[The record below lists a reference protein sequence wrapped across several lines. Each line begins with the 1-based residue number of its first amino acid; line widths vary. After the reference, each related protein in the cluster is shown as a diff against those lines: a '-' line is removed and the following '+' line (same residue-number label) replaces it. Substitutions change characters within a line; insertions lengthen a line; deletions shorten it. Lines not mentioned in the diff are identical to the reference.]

1 MGIDTVKLKS
11 PPLGAT
17 PSLGEMMLRTIER
30 QCKRWQ
36 QVDGCSGEIL
46 YEITKGELLGS
57 WDSRIS
63 LRPMREDFILNKN
76 GRPEKHACE
85 PYIILECSAGKVFNG
100 QNIYGNV
107 VNFQATCQELIDKIA
122 GLVGVKLPKA
132 SRWLVHRVDWAENYA
147 LPYVAIQEFFE
158 GIYTIQ
164 FPRRKASKYGDH
176 AVYFP
181 GKTTTVKL
189 YHKGLEFAAHDR
201 SRMKYFFSLYRSQ
214 QMPGAGPS
222 NCAWVNRKIEAL
234 QRLANNR
241 LRVEV
246 EIHANKLDADFGH
259 RPRVDE
265 VTDEYLTGLH
275 DREIR
280 KLLREGKSGI
290 DTVRLSKAV
299 SERLNAFYGGTVG
312 NRLHGFWCQLATN
325 GETDCKNKYPKPTFY
340 RNRKLLENAAVS
352 WNSTDVKLIR
362 SQGALPVDFAP
373 IRTDPRLCTAQVR
386 EKPAFLLDRGF
397 LQLVA

>member
-11 PPLGAT
+11 PCLGRK
-17 PSLGEMMLRTIER
+17 MVQTIER

-36 QVDGCSGEIL
+36 QVDTTGEIL

-63 LRPMREDFILNKN
+63 IRPMREDHILNKN
-76 GRPEKHACE
+76 GRPELHACE

-107 VNFQATCQELIDKIA
+107 VNFHGTCQALIDKIA
-122 GLVGVKLPKA
+122 GLLEVTFPKA
-132 SRWLVHRVDWAENYA
+132 KRWVVRRVDWAENYS
-147 LPYVAIQEFFE
+147 LPFVAIQEFFE

-164 FPRRKASKYGDH
+164 FPRRKAHKYGDH

-181 GKTTTVKL
+181 GSTTTVKI
-189 YHKGLEFAAHDR
+189 YHKGLEFAKHD
-201 SRMKYFFSLYRSQ
+201 SHRMKYFFTQYRSYKF
-214 QMPGAGPS
+214 PGAATA
-222 NCAWVNRKIEAL
+222 NTQWVRKKIEAH

-241 LRVEV
+241 MRVEV
-246 EIHANKLDADFGH
+246 EIHADKLDADFGH
-259 RPRVDE
+259 KPHVDE
-265 VTDEYLTGLH
+265 VTDEYLTRLH
-275 DREIR
+275 DREVKR
-280 KLLREGKSGI
+280 LMREGKSGM

-299 SERLNAFYGGTVG
+299 SERLNTFYGETLG

-325 GETDCKNKYPKPTFY
+325 GEADCRKKYKPRTFY
-340 RNRKLLENAAVS
+340 HNRKQLTDASVS

-362 SQGALPVDFAP
+362 SQGVLPVDFAP
-373 IRTDPRLCTAQVR
+373 LRTDPRLCTAQVR
-386 EKPAFLLDRGF
+386 EKPAFLLDREF
-397 LQLVA
+397 MKLAA

>member
-11 PPLGAT
+11 P
-17 PSLGEMMLRTIER
+17 SLGEKMVQIIER

-63 LRPMREDFILNKN
+63 VRPMREEFILNKN
-76 GRPEKHACE
+76 GRPELHACE
-85 PYIILECSAGKVFNG
+85 PYIILECSAGKVFYG

-107 VNFQATCQELIDKIA
+107 VDFQATCQALIDKI
-122 GLVGVKLPKA
+122 GELLTVTLPKA
-132 SRWLVHRVDWAENYA
+132 KQWVVRRVDWAENYA
-147 LPYVAIQEFFE
+147 LPFVAIQEFFE
-158 GIYTIQ
+158 GIYTVQ

-181 GKTTTVKL
+181 GSTTTVKL
-189 YHKGLEFAAHDR
+189 YHKGPEFSKHD
-201 SRMKYFFSLYRSQ
+201 SKRMKWFLSLYRSQ
-214 QMPGAGPS
+214 QVPGEGPA
-222 NCAWVNRKIEAL
+222 NKEWVSRKIAAL

-246 EIHANKLDADFGH
+246 EIHADKLDADFGH
-259 RPRVDE
+259 KPRVDE

-275 DREIR
+275 DKEVKR
-280 KLLREGKSGI
+280 LLREGKSGMN
-290 DTVRLSKAV
+290 TVRLSKAV
-299 SERLNAFYGGTVG
+299 SERLTALYGDTVG

-325 GETDCKNKYPKPTFY
+325 GEIECRKRYAKTVFY
-340 RNRKLLENAAVS
+340 RNRKLLTDASVS

-362 SQGALPVDFAP
+362 SQGVLPVDFAP
-373 IRTDPRLCTAQVR
+373 LRTDPRICTAQVR

-397 LQLVA
+397 MKLAA